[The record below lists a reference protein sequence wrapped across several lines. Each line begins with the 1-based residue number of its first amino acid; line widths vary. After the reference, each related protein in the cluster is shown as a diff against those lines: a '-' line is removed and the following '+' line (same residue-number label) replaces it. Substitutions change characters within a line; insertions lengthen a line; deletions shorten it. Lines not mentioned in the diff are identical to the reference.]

1 MNKKIK
7 LKNYRLQKGF
17 TQEDMA
23 KYLGYRSKSGYWHLE
38 NGKTEMTIE
47 KAKII
52 GDILGISPEEIFF

>member
-23 KYLGYRSKSGYWHLE
+23 KYLGYRSKSGYW
-38 NGKTEMTIE
+38 
-47 KAKII
+47 
-52 GDILGISPEEIFF
+52 